1 MIDSISNP
9 TLFSTTGTTTRT
21 ASKSLDADA
30 FMTLLVT
37 QLRNQD
43 PLSPMDPEQMAAQLA
58 QFTTVE
64 QLSKLNDTVSSQE
77 STLQLDALLS
87 KTSFSAALIG
97 RQIVAQG
104 NQVTIPTSGAAKVR
118 IEVGTGGGKATLRL
132 LDSSGNLVTT
142 RDLGTLPAGRQ
153 TLTLPSDLPAGD
165 YHYEIKVTG
174 ANDTSV
180 AVATFVTGTVDG
192 VAFQDGGIILRV
204 GSLEIPIEDLAEVAM
219 ASTAA
224 ASS

>member
-1 MIDSISNP
+1 MIDAVSSP
-9 TLFSTTGTTTRT
+9 GLFASTSTART
-21 ASKSLDADA
+21 PSKALDQDA

-64 QLSKLNDTVSSQE
+64 QLAKLNDTVTAQE
-77 STLQLDALLS
+77 ATLQINALLS

-104 NQVTIPTSGAAKVR
+104 DQVNIPSSGAAKIR

-132 LDSSGNLVTT
+132 LDSSGKLVTT

-153 TLTLPSDLPAGD
+153 TLTLPTDLPAGD
-165 YHYEIKVTG
+165 YHYEVKVTG
-174 ANDTSV
+174 ANDAAVSV
-180 AVATFVTGTVDG
+180 TTYVTGTVDSI
-192 VAFQDGGIILRV
+192 AFLDGGIVLRV
-204 GSLEIPIEDLAEVAM
+204 GSWEIPVENLAEVQPAP
-219 ASTAA
+219 TAGT
-224 ASS
+224 SS